1 MSHTRPAPLQVPPLP
16 SPREG
21 AAAAGFSI
29 VELMVAMTISLF
41 LLLGLVSLFVNTSRS
56 GSELAK
62 TNGMIDAGRAASQIL
77 QNDIQHAAFWGGYI
91 PQFDDLTSTVVPGDV
106 PTDPLPSPCQAYNT
120 WDSDYV
126 RDIIALPVLA
136 YEVLPTGTGCLALP
150 PANPQ
155 HANTDVVIIRHLEVC
170 LPGAVNCDA
179 DIPGSLYFQASFCA
193 AEQSAG
199 AAQGS
204 TANTITLSSSASS
217 TNGAYVGVTLHTLSG
232 TGSRQFR
239 RISAYDGST
248 HIATVSTAW
257 SVLPDTTTTYAFAY
271 ELGTSSFPLH
281 KRDCIGT
288 GTPATLPITGGT
300 ASDKHKFLSDIYY
313 IADYPNP
320 DYPAQLVPTL
330 MRSRFDLSGGTL
342 AHQTPVPLIDGVDGF
357 KVVLGI
363 DNVSKSGA
371 AVDYTQAI
379 NWQDPN
385 NLVLPTNR
393 GDGAPDQY
401 IRCTGASGCTA
412 AQLINVVAVKLYIL
426 VRDRD
431 TSRGYTDTKTYCL
444 GEPNADGT
452 CPAASQYTPN
462 DNYKRHLFITTIR
475 VNNVSQRRE
484 TPS

>member
-1 MSHTRPAPLQVPPLP
+1 MTPIRRQAPLSNL
-16 SPREG
+16 RWHG
-21 AAAAGFSI
+21 AGRGFSI

-41 LLLGLVSLFVNTSRS
+41 LMLGLVSLFVNTSRS
-56 GSELAK
+56 GRELAK
-62 TNGMIDAGRAASQIL
+62 TNVMIDGGRAASQIL
-77 QNDIQHAAFWGGYI
+77 QNDIQHAAFWGGYV
-91 PQFDDLTSTVVPGDV
+91 PQFDDFTSTSVPADV
-106 PTDPLPSPCQAYNT
+106 PTDPLPSPCQAYST
-120 WDSDYV
+120 WDSNYV
-126 RDIIALPVLA
+126 RSVVALPVLA
-136 YEVLPTGTGCLALP
+136 YEVLPTGTGCVALP
-150 PANPQ
+150 STYPQ
-155 HANTDVVIIRHLEVC
+155 HANTDVIIIRHLEVC
-170 LPGAVNCDA
+170 VPGAPNCDA
-179 DIPGSLYFQASFCA
+179 DTPGSLYFQTSFCA

-199 AAQGS
+199 SAQGGSS
-204 TANTITLSSSASS
+204 TSITLSSGASS
-217 TNGAYVGVTLHTLSG
+217 TTGAYVGVMLHTLSG
-232 TGSRQFR
+232 TGSGQFR
-239 RISAYDGST
+239 QISAYDGST
-248 HIATVSTAW
+248 HVATVSTAW
-257 SVLPDTTTTYAFAY
+257 TVVPDTSTTYALAY

-281 KRDCIGT
+281 KRDCVGT
-288 GTPATLPITGGT
+288 GTPATLPITAGT
-300 ASDKHKFLSDIYY
+300 ISDKHKFLSDLYY

-342 AHQTPVPLIDGVDGF
+342 AHQTPVPLIDGVEGF

-379 NWQDPN
+379 NWQDPT

-401 IRCTGASGCTA
+401 IRCTGAGGCTA

-431 TSRGYTDTKTYCL
+431 TTPGYTDTKTYCL

-452 CPAASQYTPN
+452 CPAASQYTPG